1 MSPSE
6 KEKVLILRTRQV
18 YFTKRK
24 GSQEKS
30 SRETLEQFNENWE
43 RKDKERVKEAWSRGG
58 GDRSMEES
66 E

>member
-43 RKDKERVKEAWSRGG
+43 RKDKERVKEAWGRGG